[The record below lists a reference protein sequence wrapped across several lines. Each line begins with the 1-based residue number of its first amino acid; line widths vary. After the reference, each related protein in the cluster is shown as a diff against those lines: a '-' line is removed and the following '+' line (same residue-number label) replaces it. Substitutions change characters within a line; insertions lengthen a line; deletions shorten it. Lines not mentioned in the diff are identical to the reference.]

1 MHFYQHIRSAEE
13 IKRQRITA
21 MACHTLACLLFPL
34 AASLGFQV
42 YTTLFGPPL
51 SRGVAIGLAVQLIF
65 AAFVLANALIALTTS
80 MKVKIV
86 LTSALVIANLTY
98 LLPQHPLRALFFAGL
113 SGGLTLAAI
122 YMTTRLAPE
131 RKPSDSQRIKD

>member
-1 MHFYQHIRSAEE
+1 
-13 IKRQRITA
+13 

-34 AASLGFQV
+34 ATSLGFQV

-80 MKVKIV
+80 MKVKIA

-98 LLPQHPLRALFFAGL
+98 LLPQHPIRALFFAGL